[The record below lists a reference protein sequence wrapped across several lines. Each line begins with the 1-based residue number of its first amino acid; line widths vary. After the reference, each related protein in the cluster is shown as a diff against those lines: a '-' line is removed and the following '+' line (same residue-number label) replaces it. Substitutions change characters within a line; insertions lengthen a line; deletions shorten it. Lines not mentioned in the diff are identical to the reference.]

1 MENIKIA
8 SVEHILVK
16 KFNEGMNGCGKR
28 CLSLITE
35 VAGETHLSI
44 KTVKSWIARH
54 KAKSR
59 KSDVDFSVKQKRK
72 KVSINTQVLRGY
84 DLWKQNQLLSLEDSD
99 FDNRN
104 FCFKNLGHN
113 WSLLTN
119 NEKESW
125 NKKALLQRNKLL
137 PLTKEEKEIKSKKL
151 LKQLK
156 KVVEELANMG
166 NDVVAVTCLAHGG
179 APVVTA
185 TERGCQFL
193 LNSEELNFQ
202 FKFAEFLKEIS
213 RLALPKHLQQRFR
226 KCHIPYKKYVP
237 TIISAHGLPDG
248 QVLRYPSSM
257 GTALLANI
265 VENQNEI
272 NIVFDLTSLL
282 HMEYNS
288 FETHLCSTEVNSDL
302 IESSMFA
309 NTELLSTEIDC
320 EFQPVRISNS
330 NVNELNLSDV
340 QSAFCSD
347 AEQVVITSNEVC
359 MDHDYV

>member
-202 FKFAEFLKEIS
+202 FKFAEFLKAPIVNKEMVEKNKLCTKVADILNKKYEIS

-309 NTELLSTEIDC
+309 NTELLSTEI
-320 EFQPVRISNS
+320 
-330 NVNELNLSDV
+330 
-340 QSAFCSD
+340 
-347 AEQVVITSNEVC
+347 EQVVITSNEVC

>member
-202 FKFAEFLKEIS
+202 FKFAEFLKAPIVNKEMVEKNKLCTKVADI
-213 RLALPKHLQQRFR
+213 LN
-226 KCHIPYKKYVP
+226 KKY
-237 TIISAHGLPDG
+237 G
-248 QVLRYPSSM
+248 
-257 GTALLANI
+257 
-265 VENQNEI
+265 
-272 NIVFDLTSLL
+272 LL